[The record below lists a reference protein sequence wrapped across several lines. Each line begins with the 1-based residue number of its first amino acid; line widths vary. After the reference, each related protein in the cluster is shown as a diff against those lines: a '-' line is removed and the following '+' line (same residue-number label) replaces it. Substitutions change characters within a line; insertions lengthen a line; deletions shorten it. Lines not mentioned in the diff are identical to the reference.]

1 MAGRAT
7 VSGVA
12 NRITIALGSGAVPDP
27 IAATLTAPLAELR
40 DWLQDADLRHVTAGA
55 CPHCQHDRSRC
66 HVVDLVTDL
75 WPAGA
80 P

>member
-1 MAGRAT
+1 MASRAT

-12 NRITIALGSGAVPDP
+12 NRITIALSSGAVPDP
-27 IAATLTAPLAELR
+27 IAAPLAELR
-40 DWLQDADLRHVTAGA
+40 DCLQDTDLRHVTAGA